1 VAAQKILIVEDDETN
16 ALVVNDYLAA
26 HGYETIVARDGV
38 AGVEAFK
45 RVRPDLVIL
54 DLLLPKKNGYE
65 ACFDMR
71 AAGQGF
77 KPPILLMSA
86 VGKEVYA
93 EAYAKADQY
102 VQGYLRKPFSM
113 ATLIEQVRELLD
125 PT

>member
-1 VAAQKILIVEDDETN
+1 MAKKILIVEDDETN
-16 ALVVNDYLAA
+16 ALIVNDYLAA

-38 AGVEAFK
+38 EGIEAFK
-45 RVRPDLVIL
+45 NERPDLIIL
-54 DLLLPKKNGYE
+54 DLLLPRKNGYE
-65 ACFDMR
+65 TCCDIR
-71 AAGQGF
+71 ALGEGLD
-77 KPPILLMSA
+77 PPILLMSA

-125 PT
+125 AA